1 MSATRSRFTP
11 TVPAPPPR
19 PPAESQTR
27 LVVDRPMRPEE
38 IEAAGW
44 RLVRP
49 GVWEHRA
56 GWMLVRG
63 VLSDARGS
71 LVASDASL
79 RTATALVARELGR

>member
-1 MSATRSRFTP
+1 MSAVRSRFTA

-27 LVVDRPMRPEE
+27 LVVDRPMRPDE

-49 GVWEHRA
+49 GVWQHRA
-56 GWMLVRG
+56 GWMLVRR
-63 VLSDARGS
+63 VLSDARGRAVS
-71 LVASDASL
+71 TDASL
-79 RTATALVARELGR
+79 RTATEIVARELGR